1 MARLLVIEPEEYFH
15 TLFQEVLAQ
24 ASYVAPEAVNS
35 YEGSPAAD
43 VAVTRD
49 IREPSTAHL
58 LIHEP
63 EAQFLAFRVVLA
75 QEGYVVT
82 AAVHSYA
89 GRPATDS
96 VWRADVMMD
105 IQYLVVY

>member
-43 VAVTRD
+43 VAD
-49 IREPSTAHL
+49 LSEKSTQPANDNGDGGCP
-58 LIHEP
+58 I
-63 EAQFLAFRVVLA
+63 AQL
-75 QEGYVVT
+75 
-82 AAVHSYA
+82 
-89 GRPATDS
+89 
-96 VWRADVMMD
+96 
-105 IQYLVVY
+105 